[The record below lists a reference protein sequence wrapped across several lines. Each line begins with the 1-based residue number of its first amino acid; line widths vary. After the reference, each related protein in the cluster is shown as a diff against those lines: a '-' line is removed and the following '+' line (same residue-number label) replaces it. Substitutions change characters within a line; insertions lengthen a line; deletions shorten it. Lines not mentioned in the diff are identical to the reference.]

1 MLKKKQNKTL
11 SKQRYRFFIF
21 FNEWKKTKKKKKP
34 FAISLKIFYIEGGKC
49 ASFLSSAKAYK
60 ALL

>member
-1 MLKKKQNKTL
+1 MNGKKPKQ
-11 SKQRYRFFIF
+11 
-21 FNEWKKTKKKKKP
+21 KKKKP